1 VKVMPVLREVKKE
14 VGRDHVGIVAAGVA
28 FYGLLSI
35 FPALIALMMLYGL
48 VADPAQAQQQIEG
61 FSAWLPAD
69 ARNLIGEQMQRM
81 ASGGG
86 RGLGIGLVVGLA
98 AALWSASAGIGALI
112 EGINIAYGTEES
124 RGFVK
129 RKALALGLTLMA
141 LVVAVVMI
149 LAVAAVPILVD
160 MLPLPDQMKTLLE
173 WGRWPILA
181 LLLILGMAAIDYIAP
196 CRPKPHW
203 RWITPGAL
211 AAIVLWMAASV
222 LFSVYVSNFGKYNET
237 YGTLG
242 AVIVLLMW
250 LYIGAFATLL
260 GAEINA
266 EIEHAKQP
274 EHVPA

>member
-1 VKVMPVLREVKKE
+1 MRVMPILRHVKKE
-14 VGRDHVGIVAAGVA
+14 IGRDHVGIVAAGVA

-81 ASGGG
+81 AAGGG
-86 RGLGIGLVVGLA
+86 KGLGIGLVVGLL

-112 EGINIAYGTEES
+112 EGINIAYGTEEQ
-124 RGFVK
+124 RGFFK
-129 RKALALGLTLMA
+129 RKALALGLTLLA
-141 LVVAVVMI
+141 LLVAVVMI

-173 WGRWPILA
+173 WGRWPVLA
-181 LLLILGMAAIDYIAP
+181 LLLIIGMAAIDYIAP

-211 AAIVLWMAASV
+211 TAIVLWMAASV

-237 YGTLG
+237 YGTIG

-250 LYIGAFATLL
+250 LYIGAWATLL

-266 EIEHAKQP
+266 EIEHARQP